1 MNHYISAEESNRI
14 SEYVTQ
20 FDSQP
25 SLYWENEFKGRQ
37 MIYDNA
43 MDQLH
48 DMYLKRLHGK
58 RLWISI
64 PSLPQYGQIII
75 HNSVLFDIREVIDN
89 DYISELSFSA
99 DSGASGIV
107 RIAWDNMTVHLDTK
121 RGEEYSVDLTRD
133 MFIIND
139 FVITDVEYA
148 TNGVHIVNAVLDLTP
163 ATADEIIGAC
173 VSLNTSAHTPMIRRG
188 VLDQATM
195 GGGLFPGR
203 RVTLKAVSEATG
215 VTQSTLSNL
224 RNGKK
229 AISNLSYTTLALL
242 SYYGRIIDLERRL
255 YYSEVKTPV
264 IAETASR
271 GVSRPDV
278 VVRMRDG
285 VMYTCANYTEL
296 SSEDYY
302 EDIIRLFGES
312 GPMLSLH
319 HVTIDGKTA
328 SYMSK
333 LSVLK
338 QDVVGIY
345 IRDHIEALDGDK
357 P

>member
-1 MNHYISAEESNRI
+1 MTHHISTEELDRI
-14 SEYVTQ
+14 KDYVSQ

-25 SLYWENEFKGRQ
+25 SLYWGNKFKGRK

-58 RLWISI
+58 RLWIGV

-75 HNSVLFDIREVIDN
+75 HDSVLFDIREVIDN
-89 DYISELSFSA
+89 NYMSELRFSS

-107 RIAWDNMTVHLDTK
+107 RIAWDNMTMHIDTT
-121 RGEEYSVDLTRD
+121 RGEAHSVDLTPD

-148 TNGVHIVNAVLDLTP
+148 THGEHIVNAVLDLTP
-163 ATADEIIGAC
+163 ATDDEIINAD
-173 VSLNTSAHTPMIRRG
+173 VALNTSTHTPMIRRG

-229 AISNLSYTTLALL
+229 DISNLSYTTLALL

-264 IAETASR
+264 IAETAPV

-285 VMYTCANYTEL
+285 VMYRCANYTEL
-296 SSEDYY
+296 SSEEYY
-302 EDIIRLFGES
+302 EDIIQLFSES

-328 SYMSK
+328 TYMSK

-345 IRDHIEALDGDK
+345 IRDHIEVPDGDG